1 MEKRWLLIFLLFEKS
16 CFTTMAI
23 MVDDDKLQKQG
34 AEIEQFYALFFY
46 PFDRQVPRFEPT
58 PVPSKA
64 TTEPPDK

>member
-34 AEIEQFYALFFY
+34 AEIELFYALFFS
-46 PFDRQVPRFEPT
+46 PFDEHPGAKIRTHNRSIE
-58 PVPSKA
+58 SNH
-64 TTEPPDK
+64 